1 MKDLYYRAAA
11 ELTVAS
17 NSGWEYLADKHIT
30 TKINEVKDEK
40 EIAELPIFVN
50 VINPLLKTAA
60 FFVILLAGWR
70 LITQLSKNSSGDGN
84 IMKAIRSVIPL
95 LLVAIILWDFT
106 IVFSIVN
113 VVQGLASNLG
123 GSLDKLTD

>member
-17 NSGWEYLADKHIT
+17 NSGWEYLAST
-30 TKINEVKDEK
+30 TNTKINEVKDKK

-70 LITQLSKNSSGDGN
+70 LITILSQKKANGN
-84 IMKAIRSVIPL
+84 IMDAVRNVVPL
-95 LLVAIILWDFT
+95 LLVAVILWDFT

-123 GSLDKLTD
+123 SSLDKLTD

>member
-17 NSGWEYLADKHIT
+17 NSGWEYLAST
-30 TKINEVKDEK
+30 TNTKINEVKDKK

-60 FFVILLAGWR
+60 FFCNFTSWLEINYN
-70 LITQLSKNSSGDGN
+70 TFFEKSK
-84 IMKAIRSVIPL
+84 
-95 LLVAIILWDFT
+95 W
-106 IVFSIVN
+106 
-113 VVQGLASNLG
+113 
-123 GSLDKLTD
+123 

>member
-1 MKDLYYRAAA
+1 
-11 ELTVAS
+11 
-17 NSGWEYLADKHIT
+17 
-30 TKINEVKDEK
+30 
-40 EIAELPIFVN
+40 
-50 VINPLLKTAA
+50 
-60 FFVILLAGWR
+60 
-70 LITQLSKNSSGDGN
+70 
-84 IMKAIRSVIPL
+84 MKAIRSVIPL

>member
-70 LITQLSKNSSGDGN
+70 LITILSSKKANGN
-84 IMKAIRSVIPL
+84 IIDAIRSVVPL
-95 LLVAIILWDFT
+95 LLVAVILWDFT

>member
-17 NSGWEYLADKHIT
+17 NSGWEYLAST
-30 TKINEVKDEK
+30 TNTKINEVKDKK

-70 LITQLSKNSSGDGN
+70 LITILSSKKANGN
-84 IMKAIRSVIPL
+84 IIDAIRSVVPL
-95 LLVAIILWDFT
+95 LLVAVILWDFT

>member
-17 NSGWEYLADKHIT
+17 NSGWEYLAST
-30 TKINEVKDEK
+30 TNTKINEVKDKK

-70 LITQLSKNSSGDGN
+70 LITILSQKKANGN
-84 IMKAIRSVIPL
+84 IMDAVRSVVPL
-95 LLVAIILWDFT
+95 LLVAVILWDFT

>member
-17 NSGWEYLADKHIT
+17 NSGWEYLAT
-30 TKINEVKDEK
+30 NNTKINEIKDKK
-40 EIAELPIFVN
+40 EIVDLPIFNN

-70 LITQLSKNSSGDGN
+70 LITILSQKKANGN
-84 IMKAIRSVIPL
+84 IMEAVRSVVPL
-95 LLVAIILWDFT
+95 LLVAVILWDFT

-113 VVQGLASNLG
+113 LVQRLASNLG
-123 GSLDKLTD
+123 GSLEQITD